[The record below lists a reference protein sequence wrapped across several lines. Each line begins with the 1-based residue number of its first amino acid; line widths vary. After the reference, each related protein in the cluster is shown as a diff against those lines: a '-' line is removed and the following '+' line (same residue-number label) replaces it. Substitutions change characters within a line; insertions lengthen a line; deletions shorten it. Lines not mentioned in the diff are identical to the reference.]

1 MKHWTFEINESDSG
15 EILISADG
23 SDGSRWQEWINKK
36 EGKLYES
43 NLKSID
49 SHKVTPVEDWA
60 IRTEINLMMHL
71 LATYFQKDMPN
82 VESYQI
88 FEGNVL
94 YQKPD
99 PAKAYWAREPGC
111 HVWAENHGFT
121 MEDIPPISYEWKNIL
136 NELGDATISYK
147 ETEKLMDETTR
158 EETARE
164 IAPCAQQIFYI
175 IYCIAHKSKF
185 GCSFSIG

>member
-23 SDGSRWQEWINKK
+23 SDGSRWQEWINQK

-43 NLKSID
+43 NLESMD
-49 SHKVTPVEDWA
+49 SHKVTPVEDLA

-71 LATYFQKDMPN
+71 LATNFQKDMQN

-111 HVWAENHGFT
+111 HTWAEKHGFT

-136 NELGDATISYK
+136 NELGDNIINYK
-147 ETEKLMDETTR
+147 EAELLMDDTLR

-164 IAPCAQQIFYI
+164 IAPCSQQIFYI
-175 IYCIAHKSKF
+175 IYCMSHKGKF
-185 GCSFSIG
+185 GKPFVVI